1 MNSGMI
7 SVRYTRALYDFAA
20 EKQADKTVFEEMK
33 KLSNVFNSL
42 PGFKLA
48 INNPVMKAS
57 DKLALIKQAMGI
69 DICDVLV
76 RFIELV
82 LDQKREN
89 HLFRISLAYQ
99 DLYRKKNNITVGRL
113 IMADSLQASIID
125 KIKRMVQKSHPGD
138 VEFVTETDPEI
149 GGGFVLYV
157 DTYRLDASIATQL
170 KNIKKHLLCGNK

>member
-7 SVRYTRALYDFAA
+7 SVRYTRALYDFAV

-33 KLSNVFNSL
+33 KLSNVFNNL
-42 PGFKLA
+42 PAFKLA
-48 INNPVMKAS
+48 INNPVMRAS
-57 DKLALIKQAMGI
+57 DKLTLIKQAMGA
-69 DICDVLV
+69 DISYVLD

-89 HLFRISLAYQ
+89 HLYRISLAYQ
-99 DLYRKKNNITVGRL
+99 DLYRKENNITVGRL
-113 IMADSLQASIID
+113 IMADSLKDSVID
-125 KIKRMVQKSHPGD
+125 KIKKMLQRSYPGD

-157 DTYRLDASIATQL
+157 DTYRLDASVTTQL